1 VPETAA
7 CKTCNK
13 TESDTS
19 LYRCPICFKHV
30 CGEHAF
36 NYSGRIFC
44 DKHCA
49 DYFFLA
55 DED

>member
-1 VPETAA
+1 MPETIA
-7 CKTCNK
+7 CYKCMK
-13 TESDTS
+13 TESEAH

-30 CGEHAF
+30 CSEDAF

-49 DYFFLA
+49 DHFFFD
-55 DED
+55 DEE

>member
-1 VPETAA
+1 MPEVIA
-7 CKTCNK
+7 CKVCKK
-13 TESDTS
+13 TESETHLDK
-19 LYRCPICFKHV
+19 CPICFKYV
-30 CGEHAF
+30 CHEHAF

-49 DYFFLA
+49 DHFFFA